1 MHITSDL
8 FFTAIVLRLGWRGA
22 SPPKELLTFA
32 WLAAFGSFFLFL
44 PAVNDKCCIELNYS
58 RQEKYPIFQNQNL
71 HLHPA
76 SDTKFVSSTFII
88 YHDSILES
96 IVI

>member
-1 MHITSDL
+1 FRTTLISVTILSTKADKATIHVIVSMHITSDL

-44 PAVNDKCCIELNYS
+44 LSAI
-58 RQEKYPIFQNQNL
+58 
-71 HLHPA
+71 
-76 SDTKFVSSTFII
+76 
-88 YHDSILES
+88 
-96 IVI
+96 